1 VNDAHRNTVVSQ
13 AHRDAVYSSAVR
25 VVNALAQLVFPVA
38 LVSGAYGMS
47 TSSVARRYCTT
58 KRQLEAQPFQLAGG
72 YIDIYQSAHTHELPF
87 IAGNTVDLP
96 VLHIHNK
103 T

>member
-1 VNDAHRNTVVSQ
+1 MWT
-13 AHRDAVYSSAVR
+13 VYSAAVR
-25 VVNALAQLVFPVA
+25 VINAIAQLVFPVA
-38 LVSGAYGMS
+38 LVSGAYD
-47 TSSVARRYCTT
+47 SSSSSIARRYCTN

-72 YIDIYQSAHTHELPF
+72 YIDIYQSAYTHELPF
-87 IAGNTVDLP
+87 IAENTVDLP

>member
-1 VNDAHRNTVVSQ
+1 MNDVHGNTVVSR
-13 AHRDAVYSSAVR
+13 AHRDAVYSSAAR

-58 KRQLEAQPFQLAGG
+58 KRQLEVQSSQLAGG
-72 YIDIYQSAHTHELPF
+72 YIDIYQSAQTHELPL
-87 IAGNTVDLP
+87 ITRNTIDLP
-96 VLHIHNK
+96 VLHTCNK